1 MNTSRTSTSFLYP
14 LLSWNF
20 VLRLLFIGLFLV
32 VSLANTFAIKIR
44 NDNPTYFSSV
54 RIHRWNGCSG
64 VQAWNDRPIMTATT
78 TPAWDTSGKSWVE
91 YNIST
96 CTDIKLTGTNE
107 PPSTNDILGVSNDGC
122 YTMSAMVDINTR
134 PTLTRVDC
142 VTGGAYVPPVPVI
155 NFAVTG
161 EAIADG
167 GKITCFLSLKPYLYY
182 CFFFSSIK
190 ASITATAVTLT
201 ISLTELSISKI

>member
-1 MNTSRTSTSFLYP
+1 MNTARTSTSFLYP

-32 VSLANTFAIKIR
+32 VSLANTFAIKVR
-44 NDNPTYFSSV
+44 NDNAYGSV
-54 RIHRWNGCSG
+54 RIHYWNGGTGSDWG
-64 VQAWNDRPIMTATT
+64 SRPTMTAAT

-91 YNIST
+91 WNINT

-107 PPSTNDILGVSNDGC
+107 PPSTNDINGVSNDGC
-122 YTMSAMVDINTR
+122 YTMSSDAT

-142 VTGGAYVPPVPVI
+142 ATGGAYVPPVPVI

-167 GKITCFLSLKPYLYY
+167 GKITCFLCLKPYLYY